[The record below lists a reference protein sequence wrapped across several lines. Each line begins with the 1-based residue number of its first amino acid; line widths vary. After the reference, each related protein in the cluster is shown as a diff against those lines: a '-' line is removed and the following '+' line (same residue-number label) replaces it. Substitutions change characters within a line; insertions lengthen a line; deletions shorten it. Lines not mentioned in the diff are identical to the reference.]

1 MLAGG
6 YAEVVQYQTTSSD
19 IALFDA
25 VGGEEEAFVHS
36 VRPFPFH
43 LIPAYQPVTPWPSTK
58 QKIEKDFILVCEFS
72 EIVGPTALITIP
84 SDGGR
89 NFDKDMFAVKIMAVD
104 YNATNMLRCYS
115 TFTVVE
121 DTSVIIEDKEEN
133 IHAYVHHFTL
143 YDLHARGYVRPFC
156 MAYITPDKNKLF
168 SYLERL
174 MSKFRSVSQLF
185 RSGNLHLFKK
195 DLDCRLADLVF
206 TKGALCEDVKTGMT
220 SNPTEENQEDV
231 DSGWVDLSER
241 NGTCE
246 STLTANQRFQAS
258 LQKIINDCQDILKE
272 LQMKMDHCSFLTKCK
287 TKELPSKPKQ
297 CCSKCL
303 PYNSGYHSDSEAKEE
318 LKRKTDLKQTLSKSK
333 SLSSLC
339 NGTEAGCNC
348 SEESYRPKMVKA
360 DIFRRYDQDL
370 RTLKELCG
378 NFANDGLNRLNKL
391 YKIFCR
397 DAVVLKLEQ
406 VESSLISPAASLLT
420 IGHTVEINFLANVN
434 VQSSSQSLM
443 WQQKRSECSG
453 NFLVE
458 TPSSITS
465 ESSRQSF
472 PLSYDAEFVPGS
484 SAGSLDSLY
493 YDVEEGEDEFEVG
506 KFHEGEHGSWLEIS
520 ISSDEVRCSMDSQT
534 SQTFERTP
542 TSSFSDGEFEELSL
556 NRFLGPRSVPLTN
569 GYDRVG
575 LSVPHT
581 SVSSEPVVSRC
592 RKVPV
597 GCYASRLNSTNPDLP
612 GTGIKS
618 FLHHYGFSIHL
629 IYALLSGRTVV
640 IAASPKHEKEVYRVI
655 KTLRLFVPGH
665 SDNQLIVPWHTK
677 PLTMCD
683 LSRMK
688 LVGLAKTRSLQRIIP
703 STVFRFTTVFDFES
717 STLWTP
723 GYKGTFLT
731 ETLNQCK
738 HFHSDQSCIAVIEAM
753 MIGYAAKAFTF
764 YHTYCLNTLMS
775 HSQKH
780 KSDNHNMQNK
790 LTASVFLA
798 KINVVEGDAKI
809 VQYWVDIIKQQQIA
823 EFLRQSCPPAPVKN
837 PIKLDYEMCNKY
849 HH

>member
-121 DTSVIIEDKEEN
+121 DTSVIIEDEEN

-220 SNPTEENQEDV
+220 SDPTEENQEDV

-246 STLTANQRFQAS
+246 STLTANQRFKAS

-272 LQMKMDHCSFLTKCK
+272 LQMKMASFSFGDFSRKDHCSFLTKCK

-318 LKRKTDLKQTLSKSK
+318 LKRKTDLKQINAVD
-333 SLSSLC
+333 SL
-339 NGTEAGCNC
+339 
-348 SEESYRPKMVKA
+348 
-360 DIFRRYDQDL
+360 
-370 RTLKELCG
+370 
-378 NFANDGLNRLNKL
+378 
-391 YKIFCR
+391 IFCR

-534 SQTFERTP
+534 SQTLERTP

-575 LSVPHT
+575 LSVPRT

-597 GCYASRLNSTNPDLP
+597 

-753 MIGYAAKAFTF
+753 MISYAAKAFTF